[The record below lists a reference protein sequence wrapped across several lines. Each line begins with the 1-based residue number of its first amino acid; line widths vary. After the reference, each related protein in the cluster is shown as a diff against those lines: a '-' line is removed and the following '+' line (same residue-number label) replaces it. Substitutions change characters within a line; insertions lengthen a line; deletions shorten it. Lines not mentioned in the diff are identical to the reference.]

1 MRIRM
6 YNVGFGD
13 CFCIRDRKSSLLVDF
28 GAANSK
34 IEGRPRRE
42 VFDVIISDLTTI
54 SRKNLLLT
62 HFHPDHVSGLL
73 YMMRYRRDAYEFEKI
88 YLPDVFSDP
97 EMKYTL
103 TLLLLADV
111 TKKASLPG
119 RRVSL
124 FALAEAL
131 CARKVKI
138 DLLSRGSEFEGKYTA
153 LWPDVR
159 EVSRETEDVFN
170 SLIEDNEKAMTELV
184 NIAEE
189 VRQLFMSMTEEENE
203 ADDPGAEKE
212 AEDAAL
218 NQKDSD
224 SAGSVQENG
233 GLQEYVQTKLELE
246 SKMGVDGFAAQAH
259 AANGTAEVEKGA
271 ETESA
276 AGTGAKPAVRSAEQ
290 EDTVNSQKETQRRL
304 RPEKLEKKFREL
316 QATPEFQILLEC
328 AEKQGSLLR
337 QFRHKISLAF
347 QNTRDGE
354 LNLLFTGDVQP
365 QYMKM
370 IVEDYDGKIPLHEH
384 YWCIKV
390 PHHGTESHFF
400 DFSRFSPENMLI
412 PNGAY
417 YDNSKKKSKNQRTSM
432 QYGGLFYIND
442 AHMYCSNCDCCDS
455 YENGCSCRE
464 YDVISPSYYKDI

>member
-1 MRIRM
+1 MRIRL

-54 SRKNLLLT
+54 RKKNLLLT

-88 YLPDVFSDP
+88 YLPDVFSGP

-103 TLLLLADV
+103 ALLLLADV

-153 LWPDVR
+153 LWPDVS
-159 EVSRETEDVFN
+159 EVSRETEEVFN
-170 SLIEDNEKAMTELV
+170 SLIENHENAMTELV

-189 VRQLFMSMTEEENE
+189 VRELFLSMTEETLEAEEKSEPLSVPEDTDGPESSLKDPREYSGENE
-203 ADDPGAEKE
+203 EYTQEKLVLANEDAGAAIEDTAEDPEETEKE
-212 AEDAAL
+212 R
-218 NQKDSD
+218 
-224 SAGSVQENG
+224 V
-233 GLQEYVQTKLELE
+233 
-246 SKMGVDGFAAQAH
+246 
-259 AANGTAEVEKGA
+259 
-271 ETESA
+271 
-276 AGTGAKPAVRSAEQ
+276 
-290 EDTVNSQKETQRRL
+290 RRL
-304 RPEKLEKKFREL
+304 NPEKLEKKFREL
-316 QATPEFQILLEC
+316 QATEEFQALLES
-328 AEKQGSLLR
+328 AEKQGHSLR

-347 QNTRDGE
+347 QNTIDGE

-370 IVEDYDGKIPLHEH
+370 IAENYDGKIQLYEH

-400 DFSRFSPENMLI
+400 DFSGFSPENMMI

-455 YENGCSCRE
+455 YENGCSCKE
-464 YDVISPSYYKDI
+464 ADVISPAYYKDI

>member
-54 SRKNLLLT
+54 RKKNLLLT

-153 LWPDVR
+153 LWPDVKM
-159 EVSRETEDVFN
+159 VSRETEDVFN
-170 SLIEDNEKAMTELV
+170 SLIENNEKAMTELV

-189 VRQLFMSMTEEENE
+189 VRQLFMSMTEDENE
-203 ADDPGAEKE
+203 ADVDLGAEKE
-212 AEDAAL
+212 AEDVDG
-218 NQKDSD
+218 NQIGSD
-224 SAGSVQENG
+224 SAESVQGNNG
-233 GLQEYVQTKLELE
+233 TQEY
-246 SKMGVDGFAAQAH
+246 AQAELRH
-259 AANGTAEVEKGA
+259 
-271 ETESA
+271 
-276 AGTGAKPAVRSAEQ
+276 
-290 EDTVNSQKETQRRL
+290 RL
-304 RPEKLEKKFREL
+304 KPEKLEKKFREL
-316 QATPEFQILLEC
+316 QATPEFRTLLEC

-370 IVEDYDGKIPLHEH
+370 IVEDYDGRIPLHEH

-400 DFSRFSPENMLI
+400 DFSRFSPENMMI

>member
-54 SRKNLLLT
+54 RKKNLLLT

-88 YLPDVFSDP
+88 YLPDVFSGP

-103 TLLLLADV
+103 ALLLLADV

-153 LWPDVR
+153 LWPDVS
-159 EVSRETEDVFN
+159 EVSRETEEVFN
-170 SLIEDNEKAMTELV
+170 SLIENHENAMTELV

-189 VRQLFMSMTEEENE
+189 VRELFLSMTEETLEAEEKSELLSVPEDTDGPESSLKDPREYSGENE
-203 ADDPGAEKE
+203 EYTQEKLVLANEDAGAAIEDTAEDPEETEKE
-212 AEDAAL
+212 R
-218 NQKDSD
+218 
-224 SAGSVQENG
+224 V
-233 GLQEYVQTKLELE
+233 
-246 SKMGVDGFAAQAH
+246 
-259 AANGTAEVEKGA
+259 
-271 ETESA
+271 
-276 AGTGAKPAVRSAEQ
+276 
-290 EDTVNSQKETQRRL
+290 RRL
-304 RPEKLEKKFREL
+304 NPEKLEKKFREL
-316 QATPEFQILLEC
+316 QATEEFQALLES
-328 AEKQGSLLR
+328 AEKQGHSLR

-347 QNTRDGE
+347 QNTIDGE

-370 IVEDYDGKIPLHEH
+370 IAENYDGKIQLHEH

-400 DFSRFSPENMLI
+400 DFSGFSPENMMI

>member
-54 SRKNLLLT
+54 RKKNLLLT

-88 YLPDVFSDP
+88 YLPDVFSGP

-103 TLLLLADV
+103 ALLLLADV

-153 LWPDVR
+153 LWPDVS
-159 EVSRETEDVFN
+159 EVSRETEEVFN
-170 SLIEDNEKAMTELV
+170 SLIENHENAMTELV

-189 VRQLFMSMTEEENE
+189 VRELFLSMTEETLEAEEKSEPLSVPEDTDGPESSLKDPREYSGENE
-203 ADDPGAEKE
+203 EYTQEKLVLANEDAGAAIEDTAEDPEETEKE
-212 AEDAAL
+212 R
-218 NQKDSD
+218 
-224 SAGSVQENG
+224 V
-233 GLQEYVQTKLELE
+233 
-246 SKMGVDGFAAQAH
+246 
-259 AANGTAEVEKGA
+259 
-271 ETESA
+271 
-276 AGTGAKPAVRSAEQ
+276 
-290 EDTVNSQKETQRRL
+290 RRL
-304 RPEKLEKKFREL
+304 NPEKLEKKFREL
-316 QATPEFQILLEC
+316 QATEEFQALLES
-328 AEKQGSLLR
+328 AEKQGHSLR

-347 QNTRDGE
+347 QNTIDGE
-354 LNLLFTGDVQP
+354 LNLRVTGDVQP

-370 IVEDYDGKIPLHEH
+370 IAENYDGKIQLHEH

-400 DFSRFSPENMLI
+400 DFSGFSPENMMI

>member
-54 SRKNLLLT
+54 RKKNLLLT

-88 YLPDVFSDP
+88 YLPDVFSGP

-103 TLLLLADV
+103 ALLLLADV

-153 LWPDVR
+153 LWPDVS
-159 EVSRETEDVFN
+159 EVSRETEEVFN
-170 SLIEDNEKAMTELV
+170 SLIENHENAMTELV

-189 VRQLFMSMTEEENE
+189 VRELFLSMTEETLEAEEKSEPLSVPEDTDGPDSSLKDPREYSGENE
-203 ADDPGAEKE
+203 EYTQEKLVLANEDAGAAIEDTAEDPEETEKE
-212 AEDAAL
+212 R
-218 NQKDSD
+218 
-224 SAGSVQENG
+224 V
-233 GLQEYVQTKLELE
+233 
-246 SKMGVDGFAAQAH
+246 
-259 AANGTAEVEKGA
+259 
-271 ETESA
+271 
-276 AGTGAKPAVRSAEQ
+276 
-290 EDTVNSQKETQRRL
+290 RRL
-304 RPEKLEKKFREL
+304 NPEKLEKKFREL
-316 QATPEFQILLEC
+316 QATEEFQALLES
-328 AEKQGSLLR
+328 AEKQGHSLR

-347 QNTRDGE
+347 QNTIDGE

-370 IVEDYDGKIPLHEH
+370 IAENYDGKIQLHEH

-400 DFSRFSPENMLI
+400 DFSGFSPENMMI

>member
-54 SRKNLLLT
+54 RKKNLLLT

-88 YLPDVFSDP
+88 YLPDVFSGP

-103 TLLLLADV
+103 ALLLLADV

-153 LWPDVR
+153 LWPDVS
-159 EVSRETEDVFN
+159 EVSRETEEVFN
-170 SLIEDNEKAMTELV
+170 SLIENHENAMTELV

-189 VRQLFMSMTEEENE
+189 VRELFLSMTEETLEAEEKSEPLSVPEDTDGPESSLKDPREYSGENE
-203 ADDPGAEKE
+203 EYTQEKLVLANEDAGAAIEDTAEDPEETEKE
-212 AEDAAL
+212 R
-218 NQKDSD
+218 
-224 SAGSVQENG
+224 V
-233 GLQEYVQTKLELE
+233 
-246 SKMGVDGFAAQAH
+246 
-259 AANGTAEVEKGA
+259 
-271 ETESA
+271 
-276 AGTGAKPAVRSAEQ
+276 
-290 EDTVNSQKETQRRL
+290 RRL
-304 RPEKLEKKFREL
+304 NPEKLEKKFREL
-316 QATPEFQILLEC
+316 QATEEFQALLES
-328 AEKQGSLLR
+328 AEKQGHSLR

-347 QNTRDGE
+347 QNTIDGE

-365 QYMKM
+365 QYLKM
-370 IVEDYDGKIPLHEH
+370 IAENYDGKIQLHEH

-400 DFSRFSPENMLI
+400 DFSGFSPENMMI

-432 QYGGLFYIND
+432 QYGGLFYIYD

>member
-1 MRIRM
+1 MRKRM

-13 CFCIRDRKSSLLVDF
+13 CFCIRDRKSTLLVDF

-34 IEGRPRRE
+34 IEGRPRRV

-54 SRKNLLLT
+54 RKKNLLLT

-88 YLPDVFSDP
+88 YLPDVFSGP

-103 TLLLLADV
+103 ALLLLADV

-153 LWPDVR
+153 LWPDVS
-159 EVSRETEDVFN
+159 EVSRETEEVFN
-170 SLIEDNEKAMTELV
+170 SLIENHENAMTELV

-189 VRQLFMSMTEEENE
+189 VRELFLSMTEETLEAEEKSEPLSVPEDTDGPESSLKDPREYSGENE
-203 ADDPGAEKE
+203 EYTQEKLVLANEDAGAAIEDTAEDPEETEKE
-212 AEDAAL
+212 R
-218 NQKDSD
+218 
-224 SAGSVQENG
+224 V
-233 GLQEYVQTKLELE
+233 
-246 SKMGVDGFAAQAH
+246 
-259 AANGTAEVEKGA
+259 
-271 ETESA
+271 
-276 AGTGAKPAVRSAEQ
+276 
-290 EDTVNSQKETQRRL
+290 RRL
-304 RPEKLEKKFREL
+304 NPEKLEKKFREL
-316 QATPEFQILLEC
+316 QATEEFQALLES
-328 AEKQGSLLR
+328 AEKQGHSLR

-347 QNTRDGE
+347 QNTIDGE

-370 IVEDYDGKIPLHEH
+370 IAENYDGKIQLHEH

-400 DFSRFSPENMLI
+400 DFSGFSPENMMI

>member
-1 MRIRM
+1 M

-34 IEGRPRRE
+34 IEGKPRRE

-54 SRKNLLLT
+54 RKKNLLLT

-159 EVSRETEDVFN
+159 TVSSETEDVFN
-170 SLIEDNEKAMTELV
+170 SLIENNEKAMTELV

-189 VRQLFMSMTEEENE
+189 VRQLFMSMTEDENE
-203 ADDPGAEKE
+203 ADVNLGAEKE
-212 AEDAAL
+212 VVDAAGK
-218 NQKDSD
+218 QTDSD
-224 SAGSVQENG
+224 SAGSVQGNNG
-233 GLQEYVQTKLELE
+233 TQEY
-246 SKMGVDGFAAQAH
+246 AQAELR
-259 AANGTAEVEKGA
+259 N
-271 ETESA
+271 
-276 AGTGAKPAVRSAEQ
+276 
-290 EDTVNSQKETQRRL
+290 RL
-304 RPEKLEKKFREL
+304 KPEKLEKKFREL
-316 QATPEFQILLEC
+316 QATAEFQALLEC
-328 AEKQGSLLR
+328 AEKQGHLLR

-365 QYMKM
+365 QYMKL

-400 DFSRFSPENMLI
+400 DFSRFSPENMMI

-432 QYGGLFYIND
+432 QYGGLFYISD

>member
-54 SRKNLLLT
+54 RKKNLLLT

-88 YLPDVFSDP
+88 YLPDVFSGP

-103 TLLLLADV
+103 ALLLLADV

-138 DLLSRGSEFEGKYTA
+138 DLLSRDSEFEGKYTA
-153 LWPDVR
+153 LWPDVS
-159 EVSRETEDVFN
+159 EVSRETEEVFN
-170 SLIEDNEKAMTELV
+170 SLIENHENAMTELV

-189 VRQLFMSMTEEENE
+189 VRELFLSMTEETLEAEEKSEPLSVPEDTDGPESSLKDPREYSGENE
-203 ADDPGAEKE
+203 EYTQEKLVLANEDAGAAIEDTAEDPEETEKE
-212 AEDAAL
+212 R
-218 NQKDSD
+218 
-224 SAGSVQENG
+224 V
-233 GLQEYVQTKLELE
+233 
-246 SKMGVDGFAAQAH
+246 
-259 AANGTAEVEKGA
+259 
-271 ETESA
+271 
-276 AGTGAKPAVRSAEQ
+276 
-290 EDTVNSQKETQRRL
+290 RRL
-304 RPEKLEKKFREL
+304 NPEKLEKKFREL
-316 QATPEFQILLEC
+316 QATEEFQALLES
-328 AEKQGSLLR
+328 AEKQGHSLR

-347 QNTRDGE
+347 QNTIDGE

-370 IVEDYDGKIPLHEH
+370 IAENYDGKIQLHEH

-400 DFSRFSPENMLI
+400 DFSGFSPENMMI

>member
-54 SRKNLLLT
+54 RKKNLLLT

-88 YLPDVFSDP
+88 YLPDVFSGP

-103 TLLLLADV
+103 ALLLLADV

-153 LWPDVR
+153 LWPDVS
-159 EVSRETEDVFN
+159 EVSRETEEVFN
-170 SLIEDNEKAMTELV
+170 SLIENHENAMTELV

-189 VRQLFMSMTEEENE
+189 VRELFLSMTEETLEAEEKSEPLSVPEDTDGPESSLKDPREYSGENE
-203 ADDPGAEKE
+203 EYTQEKLVLANEDAGAAIEDTAEDPEETEKE
-212 AEDAAL
+212 R
-218 NQKDSD
+218 
-224 SAGSVQENG
+224 V
-233 GLQEYVQTKLELE
+233 
-246 SKMGVDGFAAQAH
+246 
-259 AANGTAEVEKGA
+259 
-271 ETESA
+271 
-276 AGTGAKPAVRSAEQ
+276 
-290 EDTVNSQKETQRRL
+290 RRL
-304 RPEKLEKKFREL
+304 NPEKLEKKFREL
-316 QATPEFQILLEC
+316 QATEEFQALLES
-328 AEKQGSLLR
+328 AEKQGHSLR

-347 QNTRDGE
+347 QNTIDGE

-370 IVEDYDGKIPLHEH
+370 IAENYDGKIQLHEH

-400 DFSRFSPENMLI
+400 DFSGFSPENMMI
-412 PNGAY
+412 PNGTY

>member
-13 CFCIRDRKSSLLVDF
+13 CFCIRDRKSSLLVVF

-54 SRKNLLLT
+54 RKKNLLLT

-88 YLPDVFSDP
+88 YLPDVFSGP

-103 TLLLLADV
+103 ALLLLADV

-153 LWPDVR
+153 LWPDVS
-159 EVSRETEDVFN
+159 EVSRETEEVFN
-170 SLIEDNEKAMTELV
+170 SLIENHENAMTELV

-189 VRQLFMSMTEEENE
+189 VRELFLSMTEETLEAEEKSEPLSVPEDTDGPESSLKDPREYSGENE
-203 ADDPGAEKE
+203 EYTQEKLVLANEDAGAAIEDTAEDPEETEKE
-212 AEDAAL
+212 R
-218 NQKDSD
+218 
-224 SAGSVQENG
+224 V
-233 GLQEYVQTKLELE
+233 
-246 SKMGVDGFAAQAH
+246 
-259 AANGTAEVEKGA
+259 
-271 ETESA
+271 
-276 AGTGAKPAVRSAEQ
+276 
-290 EDTVNSQKETQRRL
+290 RRL
-304 RPEKLEKKFREL
+304 NPEKLEKKFREL
-316 QATPEFQILLEC
+316 QATEEFQALLES
-328 AEKQGSLLR
+328 AEKQGHSLR

-347 QNTRDGE
+347 QNTIDGE

-370 IVEDYDGKIPLHEH
+370 IAENYDGKIQLHEH

-400 DFSRFSPENMLI
+400 DFSGFSPENMMI

>member
-1 MRIRM
+1 M

-13 CFCIRDRKSSLLVDF
+13 CFCIRDRKGSLLVDF
-28 GAANSK
+28 GAVNSK

-54 SRKNLLLT
+54 RKKNLLLT

-124 FALAEAL
+124 LALAEAL

-153 LWPDVR
+153 LWPDVKM
-159 EVSRETEDVFN
+159 VNRETEDVFN

-189 VRQLFMSMTEEENE
+189 VRQLFMSMTVDENG
-203 ADDPGAEKE
+203 ADNLGAEKE
-212 AEDAAL
+212 AVDA
-218 NQKDSD
+218 
-224 SAGSVQENG
+224 
-233 GLQEYVQTKLELE
+233 
-246 SKMGVDGFAAQAH
+246 
-259 AANGTAEVEKGA
+259 AANGTVGA
-271 ETESA
+271 ETGAETAST
-276 AGTGAKPAVRSAEQ
+276 AGTGVKSAVKSAEQ
-290 EDTVNSQKETQRRL
+290 EDIENSQKETQRRL

-316 QATPEFQILLEC
+316 QVTPEFQTLLEC
-328 AEKQGSLLR
+328 AEKQGHLLR

-347 QNTRDGE
+347 QNTSDSE

-400 DFSRFSPENMLI
+400 DFSRFSPENMMI

>member
-54 SRKNLLLT
+54 RKKNLLLT

-159 EVSRETEDVFN
+159 TVSSETEDVFN

-189 VRQLFMSMTEEENE
+189 VRQLFMSMTEDENE
-203 ADDPGAEKE
+203 ADVNLGAEKKVV
-212 AEDAAL
+212 DAAGK
-218 NQKDSD
+218 QTDSD
-224 SAGSVQENG
+224 SAGSVQGNNG
-233 GLQEYVQTKLELE
+233 TQEY
-246 SKMGVDGFAAQAH
+246 AQAELRH
-259 AANGTAEVEKGA
+259 
-271 ETESA
+271 
-276 AGTGAKPAVRSAEQ
+276 
-290 EDTVNSQKETQRRL
+290 RL
-304 RPEKLEKKFREL
+304 KPEKLEKKFREL
-316 QATPEFQILLEC
+316 QATEEFQALLEG
-328 AEKQGSLLR
+328 AEKQGHLLR

-354 LNLLFTGDVQP
+354 LNLLFAGDVQP
-365 QYMKM
+365 RYMKM
-370 IVEDYDGKIPLHEH
+370 IVEDYDGRIPLHEH

-400 DFSRFSPENMLI
+400 DFSKFSPENMMI

>member
-54 SRKNLLLT
+54 RKKNLLLT

-88 YLPDVFSDP
+88 YLPDVFSGP

-103 TLLLLADV
+103 ALLLLADV

-153 LWPDVR
+153 LWPDVS
-159 EVSRETEDVFN
+159 EVSRETEEVFN
-170 SLIEDNEKAMTELV
+170 SLIENHENAMTELV

-189 VRQLFMSMTEEENE
+189 VRELFLSMTEETLEAEEKSEPLSVPEDTDGPESSLKDPREYSGENE
-203 ADDPGAEKE
+203 EYTQEKLVLANEDAGVAIEDTAEDPEETEKE
-212 AEDAAL
+212 R
-218 NQKDSD
+218 
-224 SAGSVQENG
+224 V
-233 GLQEYVQTKLELE
+233 
-246 SKMGVDGFAAQAH
+246 
-259 AANGTAEVEKGA
+259 
-271 ETESA
+271 
-276 AGTGAKPAVRSAEQ
+276 
-290 EDTVNSQKETQRRL
+290 RRL
-304 RPEKLEKKFREL
+304 NPEKLEKKFREL
-316 QATPEFQILLEC
+316 QATEEFQALLES
-328 AEKQGSLLR
+328 AEKQGHSLR

-347 QNTRDGE
+347 QNTIDGE

-370 IVEDYDGKIPLHEH
+370 IAENYDGKIQLHEH

-400 DFSRFSPENMLI
+400 DFSGFSPENMMI

>member
-54 SRKNLLLT
+54 RKKNLLLT
-62 HFHPDHVSGLL
+62 HSHPDHVSGLL

-88 YLPDVFSDP
+88 YLPDVFSGP

-103 TLLLLADV
+103 ALLLLADV

-153 LWPDVR
+153 LWPDVS
-159 EVSRETEDVFN
+159 EVSRETEEVFN
-170 SLIEDNEKAMTELV
+170 SLIENHENAMTELV

-189 VRQLFMSMTEEENE
+189 VRELFLSMTEETLEAEEKSEPLSVPEDTDGPESSLKDPREYSGENE
-203 ADDPGAEKE
+203 EYTQEKLVLANEDAGAAIEDTAEDPEETEKE
-212 AEDAAL
+212 R
-218 NQKDSD
+218 
-224 SAGSVQENG
+224 V
-233 GLQEYVQTKLELE
+233 
-246 SKMGVDGFAAQAH
+246 
-259 AANGTAEVEKGA
+259 
-271 ETESA
+271 
-276 AGTGAKPAVRSAEQ
+276 
-290 EDTVNSQKETQRRL
+290 RRL
-304 RPEKLEKKFREL
+304 NPEKLEKKFREL
-316 QATPEFQILLEC
+316 QATEEFQALLES
-328 AEKQGSLLR
+328 AEKQGHSLR

-347 QNTRDGE
+347 QNTIDGE

-370 IVEDYDGKIPLHEH
+370 IAENYDGKIQLHEH

-400 DFSRFSPENMLI
+400 DFSGFSPENMMI

>member
-13 CFCIRDRKSSLLVDF
+13 CFCIRDRKGSLLVDF
-28 GAANSK
+28 GAVNSK

-54 SRKNLLLT
+54 RKKNLLLT

-124 FALAEAL
+124 LALAEAL

-159 EVSRETEDVFN
+159 TVSSETEDVFN
-170 SLIEDNEKAMTELV
+170 SLIENNEKAMTELV

-189 VRQLFMSMTEEENE
+189 VRQLFMSMTEDEN
-203 ADDPGAEKE
+203 GAEEDSE
-212 AEDAAL
+212 AEKVAVDA
-218 NQKDSD
+218 
-224 SAGSVQENG
+224 
-233 GLQEYVQTKLELE
+233 
-246 SKMGVDGFAAQAH
+246 
-259 AANGTAEVEKGA
+259 AANGTVGA
-271 ETESA
+271 ETGAETAST
-276 AGTGAKPAVRSAEQ
+276 AGTGVKSAVKSAEQ
-290 EDTVNSQKETQRRL
+290 EDIENSQKETQCRL

-316 QATPEFQILLEC
+316 QVTPEFQTLLEC
-328 AEKQGSLLR
+328 AEKQGHLLR

-347 QNTRDGE
+347 QNTSDSE

-400 DFSRFSPENMLI
+400 DFSRFSPENMMI

>member
-1 MRIRM
+1 MRLRM

-54 SRKNLLLT
+54 RKKNLLLT

-88 YLPDVFSDP
+88 YLPDVFSGP

-103 TLLLLADV
+103 ALLLLADV

-153 LWPDVR
+153 LWPDVS
-159 EVSRETEDVFN
+159 EVSRETEEVFN
-170 SLIEDNEKAMTELV
+170 SLIENHENAMTELV

-189 VRQLFMSMTEEENE
+189 VRELFLSMTEETLEAEEKSEPLSVPEDTDGPESSLKDPREYSGENE
-203 ADDPGAEKE
+203 EYTQEKLVLANEDAGAAIEDTAEDPEETEKE
-212 AEDAAL
+212 R
-218 NQKDSD
+218 
-224 SAGSVQENG
+224 V
-233 GLQEYVQTKLELE
+233 
-246 SKMGVDGFAAQAH
+246 
-259 AANGTAEVEKGA
+259 
-271 ETESA
+271 
-276 AGTGAKPAVRSAEQ
+276 
-290 EDTVNSQKETQRRL
+290 RRL
-304 RPEKLEKKFREL
+304 NPEKLEKKFREL
-316 QATPEFQILLEC
+316 QATEEFQALLES
-328 AEKQGSLLR
+328 AEKQGHSLR

-347 QNTRDGE
+347 QNTIDGE

-365 QYMKM
+365 QYLKM
-370 IVEDYDGKIPLHEH
+370 IAENYDGKIQLHEH

-400 DFSRFSPENMLI
+400 DFSGFSPENMMI

>member
-54 SRKNLLLT
+54 RKKNLLLT

-88 YLPDVFSDP
+88 YLPDVFSGP

-103 TLLLLADV
+103 ALLLLADV

-153 LWPDVR
+153 LWPDVS
-159 EVSRETEDVFN
+159 EVSRETEEVFN
-170 SLIEDNEKAMTELV
+170 SLIENHENAMTELV

-189 VRQLFMSMTEEENE
+189 VRELFLSMTEETLEAEEKSEPLSVPEDTDGPESSLKDPREYSGENE
-203 ADDPGAEKE
+203 EYTQEKLVLANEDAGAAIEDTAEDPEETEKE
-212 AEDAAL
+212 R
-218 NQKDSD
+218 
-224 SAGSVQENG
+224 V
-233 GLQEYVQTKLELE
+233 
-246 SKMGVDGFAAQAH
+246 
-259 AANGTAEVEKGA
+259 
-271 ETESA
+271 
-276 AGTGAKPAVRSAEQ
+276 
-290 EDTVNSQKETQRRL
+290 RRL
-304 RPEKLEKKFREL
+304 NPEKLEKKFREL
-316 QATPEFQILLEC
+316 QATEEFQALLES
-328 AEKQGSLLR
+328 AEKQGHSLR

-347 QNTRDGE
+347 QNTIDGE

-365 QYMKM
+365 QYLEM
-370 IVEDYDGKIPLHEH
+370 IAENYDGKIQLHEH

-400 DFSRFSPENMLI
+400 DFSGFSPENMMI

>member
-54 SRKNLLLT
+54 RKKNLLLT

-88 YLPDVFSDP
+88 YLPDVFSGP

-103 TLLLLADV
+103 ALLLLADV

-153 LWPDVR
+153 LWPDVS
-159 EVSRETEDVFN
+159 EVSRETEEVFN
-170 SLIEDNEKAMTELV
+170 SLIENHENAMTELV

-189 VRQLFMSMTEEENE
+189 VRELFLSMTEGTLEAEEKSEPLSVPEDTDGPESSLKDPREYSGENE
-203 ADDPGAEKE
+203 EYTQEKLVLANEDAGAAIEDTAEDPEETEKE
-212 AEDAAL
+212 R
-218 NQKDSD
+218 
-224 SAGSVQENG
+224 V
-233 GLQEYVQTKLELE
+233 
-246 SKMGVDGFAAQAH
+246 
-259 AANGTAEVEKGA
+259 
-271 ETESA
+271 
-276 AGTGAKPAVRSAEQ
+276 
-290 EDTVNSQKETQRRL
+290 RRL
-304 RPEKLEKKFREL
+304 NPEKLEKKFREL
-316 QATPEFQILLEC
+316 QATEEFQALLES
-328 AEKQGSLLR
+328 AEKQGHSLR

-347 QNTRDGE
+347 QNTIDGE

-370 IVEDYDGKIPLHEH
+370 IAENYDGKIQLHEH

-400 DFSRFSPENMLI
+400 DFSGFSPENMMI

>member
-54 SRKNLLLT
+54 RKKNLLLT

-88 YLPDVFSDP
+88 YLPDVFSGP

-103 TLLLLADV
+103 ALLLLADV

-153 LWPDVR
+153 LWPDVS
-159 EVSRETEDVFN
+159 EVSRETEEVFN
-170 SLIEDNEKAMTELV
+170 SLIENHENAMTELV

-189 VRQLFMSMTEEENE
+189 VRELFLSMTEETLEAEEKSEPLSVPEDTDGPESSLKDPREYSGENE
-203 ADDPGAEKE
+203 EYTQEKLVLANEDAGAAIEDTAEDPEEIEKE
-212 AEDAAL
+212 R
-218 NQKDSD
+218 
-224 SAGSVQENG
+224 V
-233 GLQEYVQTKLELE
+233 
-246 SKMGVDGFAAQAH
+246 
-259 AANGTAEVEKGA
+259 
-271 ETESA
+271 
-276 AGTGAKPAVRSAEQ
+276 
-290 EDTVNSQKETQRRL
+290 RRL
-304 RPEKLEKKFREL
+304 NPEKLEKKFREL
-316 QATPEFQILLEC
+316 QATEEFQALLES
-328 AEKQGSLLR
+328 AEKQGHSLR

-347 QNTRDGE
+347 QNTIDGE

-370 IVEDYDGKIPLHEH
+370 IAENYDGKIQLHEH

-400 DFSRFSPENMLI
+400 DFSGFSPENMMI

>member
-1 MRIRM
+1 M

-54 SRKNLLLT
+54 RKKNLLLT

-159 EVSRETEDVFN
+159 TVSSETEDVFN
-170 SLIEDNEKAMTELV
+170 SLIENNEKAMTELV

-189 VRQLFMSMTEEENE
+189 VRQLFMSMTEDENE
-203 ADDPGAEKE
+203 ADVNLGAEKE
-212 AEDAAL
+212 VVDA
-218 NQKDSD
+218 
-224 SAGSVQENG
+224 
-233 GLQEYVQTKLELE
+233 
-246 SKMGVDGFAAQAH
+246 
-259 AANGTAEVEKGA
+259 AANGTVGA
-271 ETESA
+271 ETGAETAST
-276 AGTGAKPAVRSAEQ
+276 AGTGVKSAVKSAEQ
-290 EDTVNSQKETQRRL
+290 EDIENSQKETQRRL

-316 QATPEFQILLEC
+316 QVTPEFQTLLEC
-328 AEKQGSLLR
+328 AEKQGHLLR

-347 QNTRDGE
+347 QNTSDSE

-400 DFSRFSPENMLI
+400 DFSRFSPENMMI

>member
-54 SRKNLLLT
+54 RKKNLLLT

-88 YLPDVFSDP
+88 YLPDVFSGP

-103 TLLLLADV
+103 ALLLLADV

-153 LWPDVR
+153 LWPDVS
-159 EVSRETEDVFN
+159 EVSRETEEVFN
-170 SLIEDNEKAMTELV
+170 SLIENHENAMTELV

-189 VRQLFMSMTEEENE
+189 VRQLFLSMTEETLEAEEKSEPLSVPEDTDGPESSLKDPREYSGENE
-203 ADDPGAEKE
+203 EYTQEKLVLANEDAGAAIEDTAEDPEETEKE
-212 AEDAAL
+212 R
-218 NQKDSD
+218 
-224 SAGSVQENG
+224 V
-233 GLQEYVQTKLELE
+233 
-246 SKMGVDGFAAQAH
+246 
-259 AANGTAEVEKGA
+259 
-271 ETESA
+271 
-276 AGTGAKPAVRSAEQ
+276 
-290 EDTVNSQKETQRRL
+290 RRL
-304 RPEKLEKKFREL
+304 NPEKLEKKFREL
-316 QATPEFQILLEC
+316 QATEEFQALLES
-328 AEKQGSLLR
+328 AEKQGHSLR

-347 QNTRDGE
+347 QNTIDGE

-370 IVEDYDGKIPLHEH
+370 IAENYDGKIQLHEH

-400 DFSRFSPENMLI
+400 DFSGFSPENMMI

>member
-54 SRKNLLLT
+54 RKKNLLLT

-88 YLPDVFSDP
+88 YLPDVLSGP

-103 TLLLLADV
+103 ALLLLADV

-153 LWPDVR
+153 LWPDVS
-159 EVSRETEDVFN
+159 EVSRETEEVFN
-170 SLIEDNEKAMTELV
+170 SLIENHENAMTELV

-189 VRQLFMSMTEEENE
+189 VRELFLSMTEETLEAEEKSEPLSVPEDTDGPESSLKDPREYSGENE
-203 ADDPGAEKE
+203 EYTQEKLVLANEDAGA
-212 AEDAAL
+212 AIEDAAE
-218 NQKDSD
+218 DP
-224 SAGSVQENG
+224 E
-233 GLQEYVQTKLELE
+233 
-246 SKMGVDGFAAQAH
+246 
-259 AANGTAEVEKGA
+259 
-271 ETESA
+271 ETE
-276 AGTGAKPAVRSAEQ
+276 
-290 EDTVNSQKETQRRL
+290 KERVRRL
-304 RPEKLEKKFREL
+304 NPEKLEKKFREL
-316 QATPEFQILLEC
+316 QATEEFQALLES
-328 AEKQGSLLR
+328 AEKQGHSLR

-347 QNTRDGE
+347 QNTIDGE

-370 IVEDYDGKIPLHEH
+370 IAENYDGKIQLHEH

-400 DFSRFSPENMLI
+400 DFSGFSPENMMI

>member
-54 SRKNLLLT
+54 RKKNQLLT

-88 YLPDVFSDP
+88 YLPDVFSGP

-103 TLLLLADV
+103 ALLLLADV

-153 LWPDVR
+153 LWPDVS
-159 EVSRETEDVFN
+159 EVSRETEEVFN
-170 SLIEDNEKAMTELV
+170 SLIENHENAMTELV

-189 VRQLFMSMTEEENE
+189 VRELFLSMTEETLEAEEKSEPLSVPEDTDGPESSLKDPREYSGENE
-203 ADDPGAEKE
+203 EYTQEKLVLANEDAGAAIEDTAEDPEETEKE
-212 AEDAAL
+212 R
-218 NQKDSD
+218 
-224 SAGSVQENG
+224 V
-233 GLQEYVQTKLELE
+233 
-246 SKMGVDGFAAQAH
+246 
-259 AANGTAEVEKGA
+259 
-271 ETESA
+271 
-276 AGTGAKPAVRSAEQ
+276 
-290 EDTVNSQKETQRRL
+290 RRL
-304 RPEKLEKKFREL
+304 NPEKLEKKFREL
-316 QATPEFQILLEC
+316 QATEEFQALLES
-328 AEKQGSLLR
+328 AEKQGHSLR

-347 QNTRDGE
+347 QNTIDGE

-370 IVEDYDGKIPLHEH
+370 IAENYDGKIQLHEH

-400 DFSRFSPENMLI
+400 DFSGFSPENMMI

>member
-54 SRKNLLLT
+54 RKKNLLLT

-88 YLPDVFSDP
+88 YLPVVFSGP

-103 TLLLLADV
+103 ALLLLADV

-153 LWPDVR
+153 LWPDVS
-159 EVSRETEDVFN
+159 EVSRETEEVFN
-170 SLIEDNEKAMTELV
+170 SLIENHENAMTELV

-189 VRQLFMSMTEEENE
+189 VRELFLSMTEETLEAEEKSEPLSVPEDTDGPESSLKDPREYSGENE
-203 ADDPGAEKE
+203 EYTQEKLVLANEDAGAAIEDTAEDPEETEKE
-212 AEDAAL
+212 R
-218 NQKDSD
+218 
-224 SAGSVQENG
+224 V
-233 GLQEYVQTKLELE
+233 
-246 SKMGVDGFAAQAH
+246 
-259 AANGTAEVEKGA
+259 
-271 ETESA
+271 
-276 AGTGAKPAVRSAEQ
+276 
-290 EDTVNSQKETQRRL
+290 RRL
-304 RPEKLEKKFREL
+304 NPEKLEKKFREL
-316 QATPEFQILLEC
+316 QATEEFQALLES
-328 AEKQGSLLR
+328 AEKQGHSLR

-347 QNTRDGE
+347 QNTIDGE

-370 IVEDYDGKIPLHEH
+370 IAENYDGKIQLHEH

-400 DFSRFSPENMLI
+400 DFSGFSPENMMI

>member
-13 CFCIRDRKSSLLVDF
+13 CFCIRDRKISLLVDL

-34 IEGRPRRE
+34 IEGLPRRE

-54 SRKNLLLT
+54 RKKNLLLT

-88 YLPDVFSDP
+88 YLPDVFSGP

-103 TLLLLADV
+103 ALLLLADV

-153 LWPDVR
+153 LWPDVS
-159 EVSRETEDVFN
+159 EVSRETEEVFN
-170 SLIEDNEKAMTELV
+170 SLIENHENAMTELV

-189 VRQLFMSMTEEENE
+189 VRELFLSMTEETLEAEEKSEPLSVPEDTDGPESSLKDPREYSGENE
-203 ADDPGAEKE
+203 EYTQEKLVLANEDAGAAIEDTAEDPEETEKE
-212 AEDAAL
+212 R
-218 NQKDSD
+218 
-224 SAGSVQENG
+224 V
-233 GLQEYVQTKLELE
+233 
-246 SKMGVDGFAAQAH
+246 
-259 AANGTAEVEKGA
+259 
-271 ETESA
+271 
-276 AGTGAKPAVRSAEQ
+276 
-290 EDTVNSQKETQRRL
+290 RRL
-304 RPEKLEKKFREL
+304 NPEKLEKKFREL
-316 QATPEFQILLEC
+316 QATEEFQALLES
-328 AEKQGSLLR
+328 AEKQGHSLR

-347 QNTRDGE
+347 HNTIDGE

-370 IVEDYDGKIPLHEH
+370 IAENYDGKIQLHEH

-400 DFSRFSPENMLI
+400 DFSGFSPENMMI

>member
-54 SRKNLLLT
+54 RKKNLLLT

-88 YLPDVFSDP
+88 YLPDVFSGP

-103 TLLLLADV
+103 ALLLLADV

-131 CARKVKI
+131 CARRVKI

-153 LWPDVR
+153 LWPDLS

-170 SLIEDNEKAMTELV
+170 SLIENHEKAMTELV

-189 VRQLFMSMTEEENE
+189 VRQLFLSMTEETPE
-203 ADDPGAEKE
+203 AEQKSAPLSEASLVEEDTAEAPEEAEKE
-212 AEDAAL
+212 RA
-218 NQKDSD
+218 
-224 SAGSVQENG
+224 
-233 GLQEYVQTKLELE
+233 
-246 SKMGVDGFAAQAH
+246 
-259 AANGTAEVEKGA
+259 
-271 ETESA
+271 
-276 AGTGAKPAVRSAEQ
+276 
-290 EDTVNSQKETQRRL
+290 RRL
-304 RPEKLEKKFREL
+304 KPEKLEKKFREL
-316 QATPEFQILLEC
+316 QATGEFQALLES
-328 AEKQGSLLR
+328 AEKQGHFLR

-347 QNTRDGE
+347 QNTGDGE

-365 QYMKM
+365 QYMRM
-370 IVEDYDGKIPLHEH
+370 IAENYDGRIPLHEH

-400 DFSRFSPENMLI
+400 DFSSFSPENMMI

>member
-13 CFCIRDRKSSLLVDF
+13 CFCIRDRKGSLLVDF
-28 GAANSK
+28 GAVNSK

-54 SRKNLLLT
+54 RKKNLLLT

-159 EVSRETEDVFN
+159 TVSSETEDVFN
-170 SLIEDNEKAMTELV
+170 SLIENNEKAMTELV

-189 VRQLFMSMTEEENE
+189 VRQLFMSMTEDENRAEEDSE
-203 ADDPGAEKE
+203 AEKV
-212 AEDAAL
+212 AVDA
-218 NQKDSD
+218 
-224 SAGSVQENG
+224 
-233 GLQEYVQTKLELE
+233 
-246 SKMGVDGFAAQAH
+246 
-259 AANGTAEVEKGA
+259 AANGTVGA
-271 ETESA
+271 ETGAETAST
-276 AGTGAKPAVRSAEQ
+276 AGTGVKSAEQ
-290 EDTVNSQKETQRRL
+290 EDIENSQKETQRRL

-316 QATPEFQILLEC
+316 QVTPEFQTLLEC
-328 AEKQGSLLR
+328 AEKQGHLLR

-347 QNTRDGE
+347 QNTSDSE

-400 DFSRFSPENMLI
+400 DFSRFSPENMMI

>member
-54 SRKNLLLT
+54 RKKNLLLT

-159 EVSRETEDVFN
+159 TVSSETEDVFY
-170 SLIEDNEKAMTELV
+170 SLVENNEKAMTELV

-189 VRQLFMSMTEEENE
+189 VRQLFMSMTEDENE
-203 ADDPGAEKE
+203 ADVNLGAEKE
-212 AEDAAL
+212 VVDAAGK
-218 NQKDSD
+218 QTDSD
-224 SAGSVQENG
+224 SAGSVQGNNG
-233 GLQEYVQTKLELE
+233 TQEY
-246 SKMGVDGFAAQAH
+246 AQAELRH
-259 AANGTAEVEKGA
+259 
-271 ETESA
+271 
-276 AGTGAKPAVRSAEQ
+276 
-290 EDTVNSQKETQRRL
+290 RL
-304 RPEKLEKKFREL
+304 KPEKLEKKFREL
-316 QATPEFQILLEC
+316 QATAEFQALLEC
-328 AEKQGSLLR
+328 AEKQGHLLR

-365 QYMKM
+365 RYMKM
-370 IVEDYDGKIPLHEH
+370 IVEDYDGRIPLHEH

-400 DFSRFSPENMLI
+400 DFSRFSPENMMI

>member
-54 SRKNLLLT
+54 RKKNLLLT

-88 YLPDVFSDP
+88 YLPDVFSGP

-103 TLLLLADV
+103 ALLLLADV

-138 DLLSRGSEFEGKYTA
+138 DLLSRGSEFEGKYTT
-153 LWPDVR
+153 LWPDVS
-159 EVSRETEDVFN
+159 EVSRETEEVFN
-170 SLIEDNEKAMTELV
+170 SLIENHENAMTELV

-189 VRQLFMSMTEEENE
+189 VRELFLSMTEETLEAEEKSEPLSVPEDTDGPESSLKDPREYSGENE
-203 ADDPGAEKE
+203 EYTQEKLVLANEDAGAAIEDTAEDPEETEKE
-212 AEDAAL
+212 R
-218 NQKDSD
+218 
-224 SAGSVQENG
+224 V
-233 GLQEYVQTKLELE
+233 
-246 SKMGVDGFAAQAH
+246 
-259 AANGTAEVEKGA
+259 
-271 ETESA
+271 
-276 AGTGAKPAVRSAEQ
+276 
-290 EDTVNSQKETQRRL
+290 RRL
-304 RPEKLEKKFREL
+304 NPEKLEKKFREL
-316 QATPEFQILLEC
+316 QATEEFQALLES
-328 AEKQGSLLR
+328 AEKQGHSLR

-347 QNTRDGE
+347 QNTIDGE

-370 IVEDYDGKIPLHEH
+370 IAENYDGKIQLHEH

-400 DFSRFSPENMLI
+400 DFSGFSPENMMI

>member
-54 SRKNLLLT
+54 RKKNLLLT

-159 EVSRETEDVFN
+159 TVSSETEDVFN
-170 SLIEDNEKAMTELV
+170 SLIENNEKAMTELV

-189 VRQLFMSMTEEENE
+189 VRQLFMSMTEDENE
-203 ADDPGAEKE
+203 ADVNLGAEKE
-212 AEDAAL
+212 VVDAAGK
-218 NQKDSD
+218 QTDSD
-224 SAGSVQENG
+224 SAGSVQGNNG
-233 GLQEYVQTKLELE
+233 TQEY
-246 SKMGVDGFAAQAH
+246 AQAELRH
-259 AANGTAEVEKGA
+259 
-271 ETESA
+271 
-276 AGTGAKPAVRSAEQ
+276 
-290 EDTVNSQKETQRRL
+290 RL
-304 RPEKLEKKFREL
+304 KPEKLEKKFREL
-316 QATPEFQILLEC
+316 QATAEFQALLEC
-328 AEKQGSLLR
+328 AEKQGHLLR

-365 QYMKM
+365 QYMKL

-400 DFSRFSPENMLI
+400 DFSRFSPENMMI

-432 QYGGLFYIND
+432 QYGGLFYISD

>member
-54 SRKNLLLT
+54 RKKNLLLT

-159 EVSRETEDVFN
+159 TVSSETEDVFN
-170 SLIEDNEKAMTELV
+170 SLIENNEKAMTELV

-189 VRQLFMSMTEEENE
+189 VRQLFMSMTEDENE
-203 ADDPGAEKE
+203 ADVDLGAEKE
-212 AEDAAL
+212 AVDAAGK
-218 NQKDSD
+218 QTDGD
-224 SAGSVQENG
+224 SAGSVQGNNG
-233 GLQEYVQTKLELE
+233 TQEY
-246 SKMGVDGFAAQAH
+246 AQAELRH
-259 AANGTAEVEKGA
+259 
-271 ETESA
+271 
-276 AGTGAKPAVRSAEQ
+276 
-290 EDTVNSQKETQRRL
+290 RL
-304 RPEKLEKKFREL
+304 KPEKLEKKFREL
-316 QATPEFQILLEC
+316 QTTPEFQTLLEC
-328 AEKQGSLLR
+328 AEKQGPLLR

-370 IVEDYDGKIPLHEH
+370 IVEDYDGRIPLHEH

-400 DFSRFSPENMLI
+400 DFSRFSPENMMI

>member
-54 SRKNLLLT
+54 RKKNLLLT

-88 YLPDVFSDP
+88 YLPDVCSGP

-103 TLLLLADV
+103 ALLLLADV

-153 LWPDVR
+153 LWPDVS
-159 EVSRETEDVFN
+159 EVSRETEEVFN
-170 SLIEDNEKAMTELV
+170 SLIENHENAMTELV

-189 VRQLFMSMTEEENE
+189 VRELFLSMTEETLEAEEKSEPLSVPEDTDGPESSLKDPREYSGENE
-203 ADDPGAEKE
+203 EYTQEKLVLANDDAGAAIEDTAEDPEETEKE
-212 AEDAAL
+212 R
-218 NQKDSD
+218 
-224 SAGSVQENG
+224 V
-233 GLQEYVQTKLELE
+233 
-246 SKMGVDGFAAQAH
+246 
-259 AANGTAEVEKGA
+259 
-271 ETESA
+271 
-276 AGTGAKPAVRSAEQ
+276 
-290 EDTVNSQKETQRRL
+290 RRL
-304 RPEKLEKKFREL
+304 NPEKLEKKFREL
-316 QATPEFQILLEC
+316 QATEEFQALLES
-328 AEKQGSLLR
+328 AEKQGHSLR

-347 QNTRDGE
+347 QNTIDGE

-370 IVEDYDGKIPLHEH
+370 IAENYDGKIQLHEH

-400 DFSRFSPENMLI
+400 DFSGFSPENMMI

>member
-1 MRIRM
+1 MRRRM

-54 SRKNLLLT
+54 RKKNLLLT

-88 YLPDVFSDP
+88 YLPDVFSGP

-103 TLLLLADV
+103 ALLLLADV

-153 LWPDVR
+153 LWPDVS
-159 EVSRETEDVFN
+159 EVSRETEEVFN
-170 SLIEDNEKAMTELV
+170 SLIENHENAMTELV

-189 VRQLFMSMTEEENE
+189 VRELFLSMTEETLEAEEKSEPLSVPEDTDGPESSLKDPREYSGENE
-203 ADDPGAEKE
+203 EYTQEKLVLANEDAGAAIEDTAEDPEETEKE
-212 AEDAAL
+212 R
-218 NQKDSD
+218 
-224 SAGSVQENG
+224 V
-233 GLQEYVQTKLELE
+233 
-246 SKMGVDGFAAQAH
+246 
-259 AANGTAEVEKGA
+259 
-271 ETESA
+271 
-276 AGTGAKPAVRSAEQ
+276 
-290 EDTVNSQKETQRRL
+290 RRL
-304 RPEKLEKKFREL
+304 NPEKLEKKFREL
-316 QATPEFQILLEC
+316 QATEEFQALLES
-328 AEKQGSLLR
+328 AEKQGHSLR

-347 QNTRDGE
+347 HNTIDGE

-370 IVEDYDGKIPLHEH
+370 IAENYDGKIQLHEH

-400 DFSRFSPENMLI
+400 DFSGFSPENMMI

>member
-54 SRKNLLLT
+54 RKKNLLLT

-159 EVSRETEDVFN
+159 TVSNETEDVFN

-189 VRQLFMSMTEEENE
+189 VRQLFMSMTEDENE
-203 ADDPGAEKE
+203 ADVNLGAEKE
-212 AEDAAL
+212 VVDAAGK
-218 NQKDSD
+218 QTDSD
-224 SAGSVQENG
+224 SAGSVQGNNG
-233 GLQEYVQTKLELE
+233 TQEY
-246 SKMGVDGFAAQAH
+246 AQAELRH
-259 AANGTAEVEKGA
+259 
-271 ETESA
+271 
-276 AGTGAKPAVRSAEQ
+276 
-290 EDTVNSQKETQRRL
+290 RL
-304 RPEKLEKKFREL
+304 KPEKLEKKFREL
-316 QATPEFQILLEC
+316 QATAEFQALLEC
-328 AEKQGSLLR
+328 AEKQGHLLR

-365 QYMKM
+365 RYMKM
-370 IVEDYDGKIPLHEH
+370 IVEDYDGRIPLHEH

-400 DFSRFSPENMLI
+400 DFSRFSPENMMI

-442 AHMYCSNCDCCDS
+442 AHIYCSNCDCCDS

>member
-13 CFCIRDRKSSLLVDF
+13 CFCIRDRKGSLLVDF
-28 GAANSK
+28 GAVNSK

-54 SRKNLLLT
+54 RKKNLLLT

-159 EVSRETEDVFN
+159 TVSSETEDVFN
-170 SLIEDNEKAMTELV
+170 SLIENNEKAMTELV

-189 VRQLFMSMTEEENE
+189 VRQLFMSMTEDENE
-203 ADDPGAEKE
+203 ADVNLGAEKE
-212 AEDAAL
+212 VVDAAGK
-218 NQKDSD
+218 QTDSD
-224 SAGSVQENG
+224 SAGSVQGNNG
-233 GLQEYVQTKLELE
+233 TQEY
-246 SKMGVDGFAAQAH
+246 AQAELRH
-259 AANGTAEVEKGA
+259 
-271 ETESA
+271 
-276 AGTGAKPAVRSAEQ
+276 
-290 EDTVNSQKETQRRL
+290 RL
-304 RPEKLEKKFREL
+304 KPEKLEKKFREL
-316 QATPEFQILLEC
+316 QATAEFQALLEC
-328 AEKQGSLLR
+328 AEKQGHLLR

-365 QYMKM
+365 RYMKM
-370 IVEDYDGKIPLHEH
+370 IVEDYDGRIPLHEH

-400 DFSRFSPENMLI
+400 DFSKFSPENMMI